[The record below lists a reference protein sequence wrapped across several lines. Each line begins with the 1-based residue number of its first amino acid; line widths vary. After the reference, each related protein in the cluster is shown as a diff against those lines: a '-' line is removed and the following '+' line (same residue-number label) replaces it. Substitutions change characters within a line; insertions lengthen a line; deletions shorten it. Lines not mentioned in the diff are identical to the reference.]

1 MKTYPLVLLIVLM
14 FIYSGIQ
21 AKKVCIVK
29 NLKDADICVNITT
42 NRAIAEQVIVFS
54 KEKYKSGSNI
64 WVITEPK
71 DAEIKV
77 YYSDTPEKIKVFI
90 SKNQADRI
98 LKPIIQS

>member
-1 MKTYPLVLLIVLM
+1 MKTYRFVLLIVLM
-14 FIYSGIQ
+14 LIYSGIQ

-29 NLKDADICVNITT
+29 NRKDADICVNITT
-42 NRAIAEQVIVFS
+42 NRAIADQVIVFS

-77 YYSDTPEKIKVFI
+77 YYSSTPEKIKVFI
-90 SKNQADRI
+90 SRNQADGI
-98 LKPIIQS
+98 LKPIIQR